1 MQYRCLK
8 PWNGPPIV
16 PRARIRYS
24 NTSAAN
30 GGRLYDQKNTRADS
44 PRAVEADSE
53 SAWAHFT
60 ADLADG
66 EPDFADTVP
75 ASAQEREAK

>member
-1 MQYRCLK
+1 MTKKTQEQTAPSTPETDRYM
-8 PWNGPPIV
+8 PGDPIPV
-16 PRARIRYS
+16 PH
-24 NTSAAN
+24 
-30 GGRLYDQKNTRADS
+30 
-44 PRAVEADSE
+44 AVEADSE

-60 ADLADG
+60 ADHADG